1 MDTHEIL
8 TPMGTSVKAQK
19 KHIALFVIACILL
32 VGTVFCTLAFR
43 EIMEPIEPSGSVE
56 SPLPGGEIVAG
67 MAIMAAYTVAKMI
80 LLVGFF
86 ICWGGGQVISA
97 LLAMNKEDKP
107 RWLWVSS
114 LVLAWVNVACVA
126 VMIGI
131 GFLM

>member
-1 MDTHEIL
+1 MNTHMNL
-8 TPMGTSVKAQK
+8 SGGMPPVRAQK

-56 SPLPGGEIVAG
+56 SQLPGGEIVAG
-67 MAIMAAYTVAKMI
+67 LAIMAAYTVAKMI

-97 LLAMNKEDKP
+97 LLSMNKEDKP

-126 VMIGI
+126 AMIGI
-131 GFLM
+131 GLLM

>member
-19 KHIALFVIACILL
+19 THIVLFVIACILL

-56 SPLPGGEIVAG
+56 SQLPGGEIVAG
-67 MAIMAAYTVAKMI
+67 LAIMAAYTVAKMI

-97 LLAMNKEDKP
+97 LLAMSKVDKP

-126 VMIGI
+126 AMIGI
-131 GFLM
+131 GLLM

>member
-1 MDTHEIL
+1 MNTHMNL
-8 TPMGTSVKAQK
+8 SGGMPPVRAQK

-32 VGTVFCTLAFR
+32 VGTVFCNLAFR
-43 EIMEPIEPSGSVE
+43 EIMEPIDTSESVE

-67 MAIMAAYTVAKMI
+67 LAIMAAYTVAKMI

-126 VMIGI
+126 AMIGI
-131 GFLM
+131 GLLM

>member
-1 MDTHEIL
+1 MDTHDNL
-8 TPMGTSVKAQK
+8 PPVKAK
-19 KHIALFVIACILL
+19 RSHIVLFVIACILL

-43 EIMEPIEPSGSVE
+43 EIMEPIDTSESVE

-67 MAIMAAYTVAKMI
+67 LAIMAAYTLAKMI

-86 ICWGGGQVISA
+86 ICWGGGQVISS
-97 LLAMNKEDKP
+97 LLAMSKGGKP

-126 VMIGI
+126 FMIGI
-131 GFLM
+131 GLLM

>member
-8 TPMGTSVKAQK
+8 TPMGTSVKTQK
-19 KHIALFVIACILL
+19 KHIVLFVITCILL

-56 SPLPGGEIVAG
+56 SQLPGGEIVAG
-67 MAIMAAYTVAKMI
+67 LAIMAAYTVAKMI

-97 LLAMNKEDKP
+97 LLSMNKEDKP
-107 RWLWVSS
+107 RWLWISS

-126 VMIGI
+126 AMIGI

>member
-19 KHIALFVIACILL
+19 KHIVLFVISCILL

-56 SPLPGGEIVAG
+56 SQLPGGEIVAG
-67 MAIMAAYTVAKMI
+67 LAIMAAYTVAKMI

-97 LLAMNKEDKP
+97 LLAMSKVDKP

-126 VMIGI
+126 AMIGI
-131 GFLM
+131 GLLM

>member
-19 KHIALFVIACILL
+19 KHIVLFVIACILL

-43 EIMEPIEPSGSVE
+43 EIMEPIDTSESVE

-67 MAIMAAYTVAKMI
+67 LAIMAAYTLAKLI

-97 LLAMNKEDKP
+97 LLAMSKGDKP
-107 RWLWVSS
+107 RWLWVAS

-131 GFLM
+131 GFFV

>member
-19 KHIALFVIACILL
+19 KHIVLFVIACILL

-43 EIMEPIEPSGSVE
+43 EIMEPIDTSESVE

-67 MAIMAAYTVAKMI
+67 LAIMAAYTVAKMI

-97 LLAMNKEDKP
+97 LLSMNKEDKP

-131 GFLM
+131 GLLM

>member
-8 TPMGTSVKAQK
+8 TPMGTSVKTQK
-19 KHIALFVIACILL
+19 KHIVLFVITCILL

-56 SPLPGGEIVAG
+56 SQLPGGEIVAG
-67 MAIMAAYTVAKMI
+67 LAIMAVYTVAKMI

-97 LLAMNKEDKP
+97 LLSMNKEDKP
-107 RWLWVSS
+107 RWLWISS

-126 VMIGI
+126 AMIGI